1 MNMKICCCYTIK
13 MIWLNR
19 VKLFLFLCSYK
30 ILYIFAFYLPPEKEI
45 AENPSA
51 EKLEKPKSVEI
62 QPTSIVKLNV
72 SSKENLALTTIIGKK
87 NAFKNWDRFILE
99 FLISPKNDKLLSI
112 FCWIKNN
119 RIFFPWN
126 ICHVRKM
133 P

>member
-1 MNMKICCCYTIK
+1 

-19 VKLFLFLCSYK
+19 LKLLLILFSYK

-87 NAFKNWDRFILE
+87 KAFKTEVKNWDRFILE
-99 FLISPKNDKLLSI
+99 FLISLKNDKLLSI
-112 FCWIKNN
+112 FC
-119 RIFFPWN
+119 
-126 ICHVRKM
+126 
-133 P
+133 

>member
-1 MNMKICCCYTIK
+1 MICCCYAIK

-19 VKLFLFLCSYK
+19 VKLLLFLCSYSF
-30 ILYIFAFYLPPEKEI
+30 LYIFAFYLPPEKEI
-45 AENPSA
+45 AENPST

-87 NAFKNWDRFILE
+87 KAFKNWDWFMIE

-112 FCWIKNN
+112 FC
-119 RIFFPWN
+119 
-126 ICHVRKM
+126 
-133 P
+133 

>member
-1 MNMKICCCYTIK
+1 

-19 VKLFLFLCSYK
+19 LTLLLILFSYK

-87 NAFKNWDRFILE
+87 KAFK
-99 FLISPKNDKLLSI
+99 KQKLKTGTGSY
-112 FCWIKNN
+112 
-119 RIFFPWN
+119 
-126 ICHVRKM
+126 
-133 P
+133 

>member
-1 MNMKICCCYTIK
+1 

-51 EKLEKPKSVEI
+51 EKLEKP
-62 QPTSIVKLNV
+62 TSIVKLNV

-87 NAFKNWDRFILE
+87 KAFK
-99 FLISPKNDKLLSI
+99 KQKLKTGTGSY
-112 FCWIKNN
+112 
-119 RIFFPWN
+119 
-126 ICHVRKM
+126 
-133 P
+133 

>member
-1 MNMKICCCYTIK
+1 

-19 VKLFLFLCSYK
+19 LKLLLILFSYK

-87 NAFKNWDRFILE
+87 MSLKTGTQFIIE

-112 FCWIKNN
+112 FC
-119 RIFFPWN
+119 
-126 ICHVRKM
+126 
-133 P
+133 

>member
-1 MNMKICCCYTIK
+1 MICCCYAIK

-19 VKLFLFLCSYK
+19 VKLLLILFSYK

-45 AENPSA
+45 AENPST

-87 NAFKNWDRFILE
+87 KAFKNWDWFIIE

-112 FCWIKNN
+112 FGRGKFAEIKE
-119 RIFFPWN
+119 IKE
-126 ICHVRKM
+126 ISRKSLKN